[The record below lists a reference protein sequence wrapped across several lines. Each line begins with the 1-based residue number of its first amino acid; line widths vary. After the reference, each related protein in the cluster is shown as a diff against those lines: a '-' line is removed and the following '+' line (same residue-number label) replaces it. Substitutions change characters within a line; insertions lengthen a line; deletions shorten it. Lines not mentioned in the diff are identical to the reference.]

1 MMDTE
6 PDWMRL
12 QFFQLTLFV
21 YVHRVETAGA
31 HASAFGASGSAHA
44 QVPQHSFFYL
54 LINFIFIC
62 FMFPFFTHLFY
73 IIERCPVF
81 IAF

>member
-44 QVPQHSFFYL
+44 QVPQHSFFIYL
-54 LINFIFIC
+54 LILFLFVLC
-62 FMFPFFTHLFY
+62 F
-73 IIERCPVF
+73 PVF